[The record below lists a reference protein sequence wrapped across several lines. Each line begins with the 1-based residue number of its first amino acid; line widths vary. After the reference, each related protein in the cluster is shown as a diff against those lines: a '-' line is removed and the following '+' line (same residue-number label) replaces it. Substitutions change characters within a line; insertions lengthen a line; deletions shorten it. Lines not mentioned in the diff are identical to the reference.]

1 MGGRVLHMEN
11 LSKGV
16 ALGKVEYLQ
25 NKRVMG
31 LKPKVFKGEWGRK
44 SLLNIGGEENKVC
57 QSPGLVAWTSSSGI
71 ELLSLKFFVCLFS
84 SK

>member
-1 MGGRVLHMEN
+1 MAGYSTWKIFH
-11 LSKGV
+11 KGV

-31 LKPKVFKGEWGRK
+31 LKLKVFNGEWRRK

-57 QSPGLVAWTSSSGI
+57 QSPGLVAWTSSI
-71 ELLSLKFFVCLFS
+71 WY
-84 SK
+84 